1 VWSGVSTCSI
11 KQFTRLKLL
20 RLDLLCQ
27 NFTSIADAPS
37 TLHEVDM
44 RNIIWPSPTIYA
56 NIASIFHHVRI
67 LRLRQPR
74 PWCGLC
80 NLCEFPNFC
89 EDATETIKYEGGLG
103 LPVSLI
109 NRYLP
114 MSFAYSPAAVA
125 LCSRLGTSIVPPYR
139 PSHRQQQG
147 PRRISNESSA
157 E

>member
-1 VWSGVSTCSI
+1 MVWSGVSTCSI

-20 RLDLLCQ
+20 RLDLLSQ

-44 RNIIWPSPTIYA
+44 RNIVWPSPTIYA

-89 EDATETIKYEGGLG
+89 EGATETIKYEGGLG

-114 MSFAYSPAAVA
+114 MSFCLFPSGSGTMQPPWHLY
-125 LCSRLGTSIVPPYR
+125 CTSI
-139 PSHRQQQG
+139 PS
-147 PRRISNESSA
+147 ISPSA
-157 E
+157 TRAEENFQ